1 MYFWSDFR
9 LSRALPLSYP
19 RHVCRPDF
27 QFAGCR
33 LAVANQILFLQLIL
47 LAIGG
52 KFLTSPA
59 FAQSGASYT
68 AERRIDT
75 IVIDGNLNE
84 ASWQNAADTS
94 VFTFWDGS
102 PAPVSIQT
110 TAKMIWD
117 DQYLYIAFTARDPD
131 VYATYTARD
140 SRLWEQDNFE
150 VFVTVPGTTG
160 YVEAEGSP
168 RGTIWDGVFTNV
180 FQGPGGTYNM
190 AGLQVSAR
198 VNGTL
203 NNSSDQDTGFTAE
216 MRLPFADI
224 YQGNPVGHPLHGTQ
238 LRLNLNR
245 INWNTPATQG
255 GVGAAGSDTYYA
267 WSPVPGTG
275 ISFHRPDKFG
285 TVTFSTNSVP
295 APVWMFTA
303 ATLAGSNLVLSG
315 FGHPGGNYRVLVTPS
330 LAWPIT
336 NWTRLATNS
345 FDSVTGEFTFTN
357 SITPANPQLFYRLQS
372 L

>member
-1 MYFWSDFR
+1 
-9 LSRALPLSYP
+9 
-19 RHVCRPDF
+19 VCRPVCK
-27 QFAGCR
+27 FAGSS
-33 LAVANQILFLQLIL
+33 LAAANQIHLLQLIL
-47 LAIGG
+47 LVVSGN
-52 KFLTSPA
+52 FLTSPT

-75 IVIDGNLNE
+75 IMIDGNLNE
-84 ASWQNAADTS
+84 ASWHNATQTS

-102 PAPVSIQT
+102 PAPASLQT
-110 TAKMIWD
+110 TARMIWD
-117 DQYLYIAFTARDPD
+117 DQFLYIGFTARDPD

-140 SRLWEQDNFE
+140 SKLWEQDNFE

-168 RGTIWDGVFTNV
+168 RGAIWDGVFTNV
-180 FQGPGGTYNM
+180 FQGPGGSYNI
-190 AGLQVSAR
+190 AGLQVVAR

-203 NNSSDQDTGFTAE
+203 NNSSDQDTGFTGE

-224 YQGNPVGHPLHGTQ
+224 YQGTPAGHPTNGTQ

-255 GVGAAGSDTYYA
+255 GVGAAGTDTYYA

-275 ISFHRPDKFG
+275 ISFHRPDEFG

-303 ATLAGSNLVLSG
+303 ATLAGSNLVLCG
-315 FGHPGGNYRVLVTPS
+315 VGHPGGTYRVLVSPNLTLPT
-330 LAWPIT
+330 T
-336 NWTRLATNS
+336 NWTRLASNS
-345 FDSVTGEFTFTN
+345 FDSPTGHFTFTN
-357 SITPANPQLFYRLQS
+357 SIAPANSQLFYRLQS